1 MKKLLLIALILF
13 IGNAMASS
21 LPNCPSKSPYL
32 EKWDNCF
39 GAYTWVDGDN
49 YIGEYKDDKMHGQGT
64 YTYASGAK
72 YVGEFKDGKKH
83 GQGTYTY
90 ANGAKYVGEYKDE
103 KMHGQG
109 TYTYASGLKESGY
122 HMNDEFVPTICENM
136 GLKKGTDSFG
146 QCVLKLIDK
155 VYEDD

>member
-1 MKKLLLIALILF
+1 
-13 IGNAMASS
+13 MASS

-49 YIGEYKDDKMHGQGT
+49 YIGEYKVD
-64 YTYASGAK
+64 
-72 YVGEFKDGKKH
+72 
-83 GQGTYTY
+83 
-90 ANGAKYVGEYKDE
+90 